1 MSIIH
6 EVLVHAESLGAS
18 DVHLKSGQAPYFRI
32 NGELVGSDYQAFSDD
47 DMRQVMDDIVPEHL
61 RKRSA
66 EGAEIDL
73 SHDEPDVGRFRVNIF
88 MSRGV
93 PTLALRHVKT
103 RIPSMDTLHL
113 PAQLEKLASA
123 ANAGIIMISGAT
135 SSGKST
141 TLAAM
146 MQCINRSQRLRIIT
160 VEDPIE
166 YLFTDDQCLITQ
178 REVGL
183 DTPTFH
189 SALKHVLRQDPDVI
203 MVGEMRDDTSL
214 RVALSAA
221 ETGHLVLTTI
231 HSTTAPQAVGR
242 ILEYF
247 PADERSQVRMAL
259 AGNLQAI
266 ICQRL
271 IPAVDGTVRPAV
283 EIMINTPTV
292 RKLLQK
298 NELEVLAAA
307 IETGVE
313 DGMQTFNQ
321 AIYNLIKSGEITE
334 HNGLEYSGN
343 PESLKMNLQGIFLD
357 ESRRILG
364 S

>member
-1 MSIIH
+1 MSMIH
-6 EVLVHAESLGAS
+6 DILGKAVSLGAS
-18 DVHLKSGQAPYFRI
+18 DVHLKPNQAPCFRVS
-32 NGELVGSDYQAFSDD
+32 GELVESGFPMFSED
-47 DMRQVMDDIVPEHL
+47 DMRCIVVDLLPEHI
-61 RKRSA
+61 RKRNDDA
-66 EGAEIDL
+66 AEIDF
-73 SHDEPDVGRFRVNIF
+73 SHDEADVGRFRVNIF
-88 MSRGV
+88 LSRYV
-93 PTLALRHVKT
+93 PTIAMRHVKT
-103 RIPSMDTLHL
+103 NIPALEDLHL
-113 PAQLEKLASA
+113 PPQLEKIAQ
-123 ANAGIIMISGAT
+123 ANAGIIMLSGAT

-146 MQCINRSQRLRIIT
+146 LQCVNQTHRLRVIT
-160 VEDPIE
+160 IEDPIE

-183 DTPTFH
+183 DTPSFH

-231 HSTTAPQAVGR
+231 HANTAPQAVSR

-247 PADERSQVRMAL
+247 PVDERSQVRMAL

-271 IPAVDGTVRPAV
+271 VPAIDGKVRPAV
-283 EIMINTPTV
+283 EILLNTPTV

-298 NELEVLAAA
+298 NELETLAAA
-307 IETGVE
+307 IETGTE

-321 AIYNLIKSGEITE
+321 SIYNLIKSGAITE
-334 HNGLEYSGN
+334 RHGLEYATN
-343 PESLKMNLQGIFLD
+343 PEALKMNLQGIFLD

>member
-1 MSIIH
+1 MIH
-6 EVLVHAESLGAS
+6 DILVKAVSMGAS
-18 DVHLKSGQAPYFRI
+18 DVHLKPSQAPYFRVS
-32 NGELVGSDYQAFSDD
+32 GELVESGFPVFSDD
-47 DMRQVMDDIVPEHL
+47 DMRCIVVDMLPEHI
-61 RKRSA
+61 RKRSD
-66 EGAEIDL
+66 GATEIDL
-73 SHDEPDVGRFRVNIF
+73 SHDEPEVGRFRVNIF
-88 MSRGV
+88 MSRHV
-93 PTLALRHVKT
+93 PTIALRHVKT
-103 RIPSMDTLHL
+103 QIPSLADLHL
-113 PAQLEKLASA
+113 PPQIEKIAQ
-123 ANAGIIMISGAT
+123 ANAGIIMLSGAT

-146 MQCINRSQRLRIIT
+146 LQCINRTQRLRVIT

-166 YLFTDDQCLITQ
+166 YLFTDDKCLITQ

-183 DTPTFH
+183 DTPSFH

-231 HSTTAPQAVGR
+231 HANTAPQAVTR

-247 PADERSQVRMAL
+247 PMDERNQVRMAL

-271 IPAVDGTVRPAV
+271 IPAIDGKVRPGV
-283 EIMINTPTV
+283 EIMLNTPTV

-298 NELEVLAAA
+298 NELETLGAA
-307 IETGVE
+307 IETGGE

-321 AIYNLIKSGEITE
+321 SIYKLIKSGAITE
-334 HNGLEYSGN
+334 RHGLEYATN
-343 PESLKMNLQGIFLD
+343 PEALKMNLQGIFLD

>member
-6 EVLVHAESLGAS
+6 DILVQATKQGAS
-18 DVHLKSGQAPYFRI
+18 DIHLKSGQAPCFRVS
-32 NGELVGSDYQAFSDD
+32 GEIVESQYQAFTDD
-47 DMRQVMDDIVPEHL
+47 DMRRIVADILPEHIS
-61 RKRSA
+61 KRNDDAS
-66 EGAEIDL
+66 EIDL

-88 MSRGV
+88 MSRNV
-93 PTLALRHVKT
+93 PTIAMRHVKT
-103 RIPSMDTLHL
+103 QIPSLEALHL
-113 PAQLEKLASA
+113 PPQIEKTAEAHS
-123 ANAGIIMISGAT
+123 GIIMLSGAT

-141 TLAAM
+141 TLAAI
-146 MQCINRSQRLRIIT
+146 MQCINQTQRLRVIT
-160 VEDPIE
+160 IEDPIE

-183 DTPTFH
+183 DTPSFH

-231 HSTTAPQAVGR
+231 HANTAPQAITR

-247 PADERSQVRMAL
+247 PVDERSQVRMAL

-271 IPAVDGTVRPAV
+271 IPSVDGKVRPGV
-283 EIMINTPTV
+283 EIMLNTPTI

-298 NELEVLAAA
+298 NELETLAAA

-321 AIYNLIKSGEITE
+321 SIYKLIKSGEITE
-334 HNGLEYSGN
+334 RNGLEYASN
-343 PESLKMNLQGIFLD
+343 PEALKMNLQGIFLD